1 MDIAGIIN
9 SLSTS
14 GAQWYNLVAAPGGSY
29 NPNIPAF
36 TQPSAGAIQAQAATQ
51 AVKTG
56 SNLLLVGV
64 LFVGAIFLIKAIK

>member
-14 GAQWYNLVAAPGGSY
+14 GAQWYQLVSAPSSY

-36 TQPSAGAIQAQAATQ
+36 TQPSIGAVQAQATQQ
-51 AVKTG
+51 AVNTG
-56 SNLLLVGV
+56 SNVLFLGV
-64 LFVGAIFLIKAIK
+64 LFIGVVFLIKALK

>member
-14 GAQWYNLVAAPGGSY
+14 GAQWYQLVSAPGSY

-36 TQPSAGAIQAQAATQ
+36 NQPSVGAVQAQATQQ
-51 AVKTG
+51 AVNVG
-56 SNLLLVGV
+56 SNVLFIGV
-64 LFVGAIFLIKAIK
+64 LFVGAIFLIKALK

>member
-14 GAQWYNLVAAPGGSY
+14 GAQWYELVARPGSY

-36 TQPSAGAIQAQAATQ
+36 TQPSVGAVQAQAATQ
-51 AVKTG
+51 AVNTG
-56 SNLLLVGV
+56 SNLLFIGV

>member
-14 GAQWYNLVAAPGGSY
+14 GAQWYQLVSAPSSY

-36 TQPSAGAIQAQAATQ
+36 TQPSAGAVQAQAAQT
-51 AVKTG
+51 AVNTG
-56 SNLLLVGV
+56 SNLLFIGV
-64 LFVGAIFLIKAIK
+64 LFIGAIFLIKAIK